1 MKTIRSESK
10 NKNIFEVF
18 LEELSH
24 STILILILA
33 VVCGL
38 ILSGLLII
46 ITTEDVYSGFRISF
60 MDGIYACLNTLGNTV
75 SAIFLGAFGNP
86 AEIAAAFQSGNAQAI
101 RDALNPFFES
111 LVVSTPYIFSGLALA
126 LSFRVG
132 LLNIG
137 AEGQIYIG
145 AAGTAWAGYFF
156 KGLPPLIH
164 VPLAL
169 GIGALAGGFWAF
181 IPGWLKAKTGA
192 HEVINCIMMNYI
204 AFNLVQYLIAGP
216 MKDPT
221 SYTPKTPWIEESA
234 HLFRFFGEP
243 IRFNIGFFIALLMA
257 FLVWFLLFKTTWGY
271 ELRHVGLNP
280 NASRYAGINI
290 TKIIVIGMALSGA
303 LAGLAGANEIMGV
316 NFRQAPN
323 FTSGYGFDGIALALL
338 GNNHP
343 VGVVISAIF
352 FGFLRSS
359 AKLMQLRA
367 GIPSHLI
374 PVLQAFI
381 MFFIAAPA
389 IVRTIFRLKQ
399 TKKNEIPLSDLKVSA
414 DKGK

>member
-1 MKTIRSESK
+1 MKKTISINK
-10 NKNIFEVF
+10 NKNFFEIF

-38 ILSGLLII
+38 ILSGLLILL
-46 ITTEDVYSGFRISF
+46 TTEDVYRGFGLSF
-60 MDGIYACLNTLGNTV
+60 LEGLKACASTIGLTL
-75 SAIFLGAFGNP
+75 SSIFLGAFGNP
-86 AEIAAAFQSGNAQAI
+86 ADISAAFQSGNAQAI

-111 LVVSTPYIFSGLALA
+111 LVVSTPYIFSGLAIA

-145 AAGTAWAGYFF
+145 ALASVWAGYFF
-156 KGLPPLIH
+156 KGLPALIH

-169 GIGALAGGFWAF
+169 GIGALAGAFWAF

-192 HEVINCIMMNYI
+192 HEVINCIMMNYV
-204 AFNLVQYLIAGP
+204 AFNLVQFLIAGP

-234 HLFRFFGEP
+234 HLFKFFGNP

-271 ELRHVGLNP
+271 ELRHVGLNQF
-280 NASRYAGINI
+280 ASRYAGINI

-303 LAGLAGANEIMGV
+303 LAGLAGANEILGV

-359 AKLMQLRA
+359 SKLMQLRA
-367 GIPSHLI
+367 GVPSYLI

-389 IVRTIFRLKQ
+389 IVRTIFRLKEAN
-399 TKKNEIPLSDLKVSA
+399 KNVLPSDLKVA
-414 DKGK
+414 TEKGK

>member
-1 MKTIRSESK
+1 MKKIKSESK
-10 NKNIFEVF
+10 NKNFFGIF
-18 LEELSH
+18 LEELSQ
-24 STILILILA
+24 SSILILILA

-46 ITTEDVYSGFRISF
+46 LTTEEVYKGFGISF
-60 MDGIYACLNTLGNTV
+60 LEGIKASFNTLGITL
-75 SAIFLGAFGNP
+75 SAIFLGAFGSP
-86 AEIAAAFQSGNAQAI
+86 ADILAAFQSGNAQAI

-111 LVVSTPYIFSGLALA
+111 LVVSTPYIFSGLAIA
-126 LSFRVG
+126 LSFRIG

-145 AAGTAWAGYFF
+145 ALASVWAGYFF
-156 KGLPPLIH
+156 KGLPALIH

-192 HEVINCIMMNYI
+192 HEVNNCIMMNYI
-204 AFNLVQYLIAGP
+204 AFNLVQFLIAGP

-221 SYTPKTPWIEESA
+221 SFTPKTPWIEESA
-234 HLFRFFGEP
+234 KLFRFFDAP

-280 NASRYAGINI
+280 HASRYAGINI
-290 TKIIVIGMALSGA
+290 TKIIMIGMALSGA
-303 LAGLAGANEIMGV
+303 LAGLAGANEILGV
-316 NFRQAPN
+316 NWRQAPN

-343 VGVVISAIF
+343 LGVVISAIF

-359 AKLMQLRA
+359 SKLMQLRA
-367 GIPSHLI
+367 GVPSHLI

-381 MFFIAAPA
+381 MIFIAAPA

-399 TKKNEIPLSDLKVSA
+399 GKKIDVPLDLKVA
-414 DKGK
+414 TQKGK